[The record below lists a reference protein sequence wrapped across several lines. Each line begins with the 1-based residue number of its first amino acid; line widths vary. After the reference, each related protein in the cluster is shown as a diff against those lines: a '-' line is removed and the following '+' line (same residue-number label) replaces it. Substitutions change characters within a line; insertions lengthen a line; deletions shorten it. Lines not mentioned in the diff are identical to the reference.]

1 MLSFVPLCRHLDLDP
16 DDPVVE
22 LLESSDLLVN
32 VGAKLIRQIAMSG
45 LDDNIH
51 VYLHR
56 GVGSS
61 KDALDEHAS
70 GVRYRPWTA
79 PRGQSRNDEGTRRT
93 QISA

>member
-22 LLESSDLLVN
+22 LLESSDLLVHI
-32 VGAKLIRQIAMSG
+32 GAKLIRQIAMSG
-45 LDDNIH
+45 FDDNIH

-61 KDALDEHAS
+61 NDALRRAC
-70 GVRYRPWTA
+70 VRRSVPTV
-79 PRGQSRNDEGTRRT
+79 G
-93 QISA
+93 SAARSVQK